1 MAAVTLTAEERDA
14 VFAQLAA
21 GLSLTFLQGLVSF
34 GKGEDQR
41 QLLDGYRGVIDE
53 ALLELRG
60 TKFVRFWVDAF
71 SLYDDLR
78 EDDCESYP
86 LSVPAGS
93 LQRVIRWVVQIGETR
108 FPLLARAIEGQV
120 TADLAD
126 DVLDAYKACLRVLD
140 VIDSASKAFGTSPVA
155 TSAAFGG
162 SRGGR

>member
-1 MAAVTLTAEERDA
+1 LGRCL
-14 VFAQLAA
+14 F
-21 GLSLTFLQGLVSF
+21 
-34 GKGEDQR
+34 
-41 QLLDGYRGVIDE
+41 
-53 ALLELRG
+53 
-60 TKFVRFWVDAF
+60 
-71 SLYDDLR
+71 LYDDLR

-140 VIDSASKAFGTSPVA
+140 VIDSASKTFGTSPVA